1 MQICDIFV
9 KKYKTLLYENKH
21 ETFCNITF
29 AHINI
34 PKVYVQK

>member
-1 MQICDIFV
+1 MQIPDFFV
-9 KKYKTLLYENKH
+9 DKYKMLLYLKKY
-21 ETFCNITF
+21 ETFQNITF

>member
-1 MQICDIFV
+1 MQIFDFFV
-9 KKYKTLLYENKH
+9 DQYKTLLYLKKH
-21 ETFCNITF
+21 ETFLNINF